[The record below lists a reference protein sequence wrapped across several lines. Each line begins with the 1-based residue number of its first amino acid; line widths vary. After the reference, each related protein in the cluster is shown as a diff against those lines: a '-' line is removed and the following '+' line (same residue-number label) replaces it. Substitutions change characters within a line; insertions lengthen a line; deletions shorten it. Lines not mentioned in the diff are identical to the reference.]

1 MNYYSH
7 HIGDFNN
14 ATRHLTRVERSLY
27 RDAIEL
33 YYDTESALTKDF
45 EKLSRRLL
53 ANTTEEKAALRDVL
67 NEFFT
72 ETDDGFIHDRCDKE
86 INKYRANTSNK
97 AKAGIASAEA
107 RKQKRTGVEHVL
119 NECETDVQLT
129 NNHKP
134 ITNNQEPLK
143 TKPTHKDKSLA
154 LPDWLSKEV
163 WSEFK
168 SMRTKIRKPL
178 TQEAERLLF
187 IDLEVIKKNG
197 HDPIAAINNSIK
209 NSWQGIFEPKQ
220 NLHDAKQK
228 QSRMDISGVD
238 YKAGVNADGSF

>member
-72 ETDDGFIHDRCDKE
+72 ETDDGFTHDRCDKE
-86 INKYRANTSNK
+86 IAKYRANTSNK
-97 AKAGIASAEA
+97 AKAGISSAEA
-107 RKQKRTGVEHVL
+107 RKQKRTGVEQVL
-119 NECETDVQLT
+119 NERKTAEQLT

-134 ITNNQEPLK
+134 ITNNHKPIKNIRGSRLTQDWIAPQEYIDFCNSERPDLDANFIADSF
-143 TKPTHKDKSLA
+143 KDYWIGIVGAKGVKGDWFATWRNWVRRQEASKSKFKNKSSVISDSQFD
-154 LPDWLSKEV
+154 DWLNS
-163 WSEFK
+163 SE
-168 SMRTKIRKPL
+168 TKVR
-178 TQEAERLLF
+178 
-187 IDLEVIKKNG
+187 
-197 HDPIAAINNSIK
+197 AIN
-209 NSWQGIFEPKQ
+209 G
-220 NLHDAKQK
+220 
-228 QSRMDISGVD
+228 
-238 YKAGVNADGSF
+238 